1 MFRLVDVW
9 VRMLGSDRREKGV
22 MRGKKELHGSLNPN
36 KMTYV
41 MFQLISLTAQNSKKK
56 ARMWA

>member
-1 MFRLVDVW
+1 
-9 VRMLGSDRREKGV
+9 MLGSDCREKGV

-41 MFQLISLTAQNSKKK
+41 MFLLISLTAQNSKKK
-56 ARMWA
+56 VRMWA

>member
-1 MFRLVDVW
+1 
-9 VRMLGSDRREKGV
+9 MLGSDRREKGV
-22 MRGKKELHGSLNPN
+22 MRGKKELHDGLNPN

>member
-1 MFRLVDVW
+1 MYRLVVVW

-22 MRGKKELHGSLNPN
+22 MRGKRLHGSLNPN

-56 ARMWA
+56 VRMWA